1 MGPSALLRL
10 CLLSTLALHPTLQ
23 APRPLP
29 GVGVQ
34 RHECP
39 PGWLELGRRC
49 YGYFSW
55 ELSWREAQGWCRASC
70 SGCGLASLH
79 GPAEH
84 RALAAFIA
92 QRQRRDDED
101 EEDVWIGLYR
111 RGRGWRWLGGSD
123 QRCPPRRGDEDSDSS
138 RCAALEES
146 TGFLSWEGE
155 SCGEKKPFLCQRVQ

>member
-10 CLLSTLALHPTLQ
+10 CLLSTLALQPALQ
-23 APRPLP
+23 
-29 GVGVQ
+29 VGVQ
-34 RHECP
+34 LHECP

-55 ELSWREAQGWCRASC
+55 ELSWREAQAWCKASC
-70 SGCGLASLH
+70 SGCSLASLH

-92 QRQRRDDED
+92 QRQRRHHED

-111 RGRGWRWLGGSD
+111 PGWRWAGGSD
-123 QRCPPRRGDEDSDSS
+123 QRCPPRGGDEDPDGS

-146 TGFLSWEGE
+146 AGFLSWEGE
-155 SCGEKKPFLCQRVQ
+155 SCAERKPFLCQRVE